1 MKHHAVYD
9 AAAAS
14 LMRALVRLRGDQ
26 RGTIAVMMALLFPA
40 LIGILGLGMEVT
52 NWYMQTRGMQ
62 NAADAAVIAAA
73 SNATSNYNIEAAAIA
88 ANYGFVN
95 GTNNVTV
102 TATDLAAC
110 PADPDVTPPCYKVTI
125 TSIVSLALVEVVGYK
140 GNAVIDGALMQQL
153 SSAATATKTVIQQPI
168 CLLGLDPTG
177 QAVTSN
183 GAPNADFS
191 GCTVMSNS
199 GSSCNGSDL
208 KAFMGVAHATNN
220 GCGVRQHSNAPPV
233 DDPYA
238 ALASNIPNDLATKCT
253 TANPSNPYPQ
263 ENKKGDAGGVTWSTD
278 RSLSGTAD
286 INGNTLVCG
295 DLRLTGNVTINAPD
309 GAVLYI
315 QNGSLDLG
323 GYTLQT
329 ASGSEVAI
337 VFTGDDSNS
346 YDHVVTDKTSGGK
359 GVLDIQAPLSG
370 PFSGVAIYQDP
381 SLTKGVDVDYTG
393 NNPTWKITGLVYMP
407 HASVT
412 ISGAIN
418 KSANGAVCFVM
429 VANDVTVNGTGAI
442 YAQSPAGAG
451 CKEAGLNMPKVTIPG
466 RPKLVY

>member
-1 MKHHAVYD
+1 
-9 AAAAS
+9 
-14 LMRALVRLRGDQ
+14 
-26 RGTIAVMMALLFPA
+26 
-40 LIGILGLGMEVT
+40 MEVT

-125 TSIVSLALVEVVGYK
+125 TSIVSLALVEIVGYK
-140 GNAVIDGALMQQL
+140 GNAVVDGALMQQL

-263 ENKKGDAGGVTWSTD
+263 ENKKGDAGGVVWPAGT

-295 DLRLTGNVTINAPD
+295 DLRLTGDVTIDAPD

-315 QNGSLDLG
+315 QNGKLDLG
-323 GYTLQT
+323 GHTLRT
-329 ASGSEVAI
+329 NNGSEVAI
-337 VFTGDDSNS
+337 VFTGDNS
-346 YDHVVTDKTSGGK
+346 YDHIVTDRSGSGK
-359 GVLDIQAPLSG
+359 GVLDIQAPLTG

-381 SLTKGVDVDYTG
+381 SLTGKGVDLKYAG
-393 NNPTWKITGLVYMP
+393 NDPMWKITGLVYMP
-407 HASVT
+407 HAHVT

-418 KSANGAVCFVM
+418 KSTDGAICFVM
-429 VANDVTVNGTGAI
+429 VTNDVTINGTGSI

-451 CKEAGLNMPKVTIPG
+451 CKDAGLNMPKVTIPG

>member
-1 MKHHAVYD
+1 MRYQPKHQS
-9 AAAAS
+9 AATKIICS
-14 LMRALVRLRGDQ
+14 LVRLRCDQ

-52 NWYMQTRGMQ
+52 NWYMRTRGMQ

-73 SNATSNYNIEAAAIA
+73 SNATANYNIEAAAVA

-102 TATDLAAC
+102 TATDSAAC

-140 GNAVIDGALMQQL
+140 GNVEVDGARLQQL

-208 KAFMGVAHATNN
+208 KAFMGVAHATNS
-220 GCGVRQHSNAPPV
+220 GCGVRQHSYAPPV
-233 DDPYA
+233 DDSYA
-238 ALASNIPNDLATKCT
+238 VLASNIPNDLATKC
-253 TANPSNPYPQ
+253 SNSYPQ
-263 ENKKGDAGGVTWSTD
+263 ESKQGGSWSGGNPWSGTK
-278 RSLSGTAD
+278 SLTGTAD
-286 INGNTLVCG
+286 KTGNTLVCG
-295 DLRLTGNVTINAPD
+295 DLRLTGDVTIDAPD

-315 QNGSLDLG
+315 QNGRLDLQG
-323 GYTLQT
+323 HTFRT
-329 ASGSEVAI
+329 ANGSEVAI
-337 VFTGDDSNS
+337 VFTGDNGS
-346 YDHVVTDKTSGGK
+346 YQHIVTDKMGSGSGL
-359 GVLDIQAPLSG
+359 LDIQAPLSG
-370 PFSGVAIYQDP
+370 PFSGVAIYQNP
-381 SLTKGVDVDYTG
+381 SLTTGVNLTYAG
-393 NNPTWKITGLVYMP
+393 NDPEWKITGLVYMP
-407 HASVT
+407 HAHVT
-412 ISGAIN
+412 LSGAIN
-418 KSANGAVCFVM
+418 KSTSGAVCFVM

>member
-1 MKHHAVYD
+1 MRHDARYQ
-9 AAAAS
+9 AAAVKII
-14 LMRALVRLRGDQ
+14 RALVRLRNDQ

-52 NWYMQTRGMQ
+52 NWYMRTRGMQ

-73 SNATSNYNIEAAAIA
+73 SNAMSNYNIEAAAVA

-102 TATDLAAC
+102 TATDSAAC

-168 CLLGLDPTG
+168 CLLGLDLAG

-208 KAFMGVAHATNN
+208 KAFMGVAHATNS
-220 GCGVRQHSNAPPV
+220 GCGVRQHSYAPPV

-238 ALASNIPNDLATKCT
+238 VLASNIPNDLATKCG
-253 TANPSNPYPQ
+253 NSYPQ
-263 ENKKGDAGGVTWSTD
+263 ESKVKGNWTGGAPPWSGTKT
-278 RSLSGTAD
+278 LSGTAD
-286 INGNTLVCG
+286 VAGNTLICG
-295 DLRLTGNVTINAPD
+295 DLRLTGDVTINAPD

-315 QNGSLDLG
+315 QNGQLDLQG
-323 GYTLQT
+323 HTFRT

-337 VFTGDDSNS
+337 VFTGDNGS
-346 YDHVVTDKTSGGK
+346 YKHIVTDKSGSGS
-359 GVLDIQAPLSG
+359 GLLDIQAPLSG
-370 PFSGVAIYQDP
+370 PFSGVAIYQNP
-381 SLTKGVDVDYTG
+381 SLTTGVNLTYAG
-393 NNPTWKITGLVYMP
+393 NDPEWKITGLVYMP
-407 HASVT
+407 HAHVT

-418 KSANGAVCFVM
+418 KSTNGAVCFVM

-442 YAQSPAGAG
+442 YGQSPAGAG
-451 CKEAGLNMPKVTIPG
+451 CQEAGLNMPKVTIPG